1 MKESNAGVPRVL
13 ASLRPE
19 EHTCI
24 HVDPNATYRE
34 YIMIMLPNNEQLRLI
49 SSDEMQELKAIEIH
63 TKGQDKW
70 YCKDISNHPAPEINF
85 LTRLRSGCTLPP
97 KTCLSTMELLRP

>member
-13 ASLRPE
+13 ASLSPE
-19 EHTCI
+19 EHACI
-24 HVDPNATYRE
+24 DVDPNATYRE

-63 TKGQDKW
+63 TDEHNNW
-70 YCKDISNHPAPEINF
+70 SWIDISNHSAPSINI